1 MYITLLIILLALG
14 TYFLLKKSRNA
25 NIPAGENYRALL
37 QAHVALYR
45 RLDAEGK
52 TKFEALVNTF
62 LQDTRIEGVG
72 TEVTPLDRA
81 LIAAGAVIPIFGF
94 PGWRY
99 KNLTNVILYPDT
111 FD

>member
-1 MYITLLIILLALG
+1 MYITLLIIAIALAA
-14 TYFLLKKSRNA
+14 YFLLKKRSNA
-25 NIPAGENYRALL
+25 TASENYRALL
-37 QAHVALYR
+37 QAHVAFYQ
-45 RLDAEGK
+45 RLDADGK
-52 TKFEALVNTF
+52 TKFEVLINTF